1 MSLGD
6 FLKVYVRNKA
16 IEGEKL
22 MSYDEF
28 ESFHG
33 LSPDGERFDT
43 LAAALGDYEK
53 SLAGYGASGEALSR
67 SGLIES
73 GYSDYLS
80 DKAGVM
86 LDQAEAA
93 ADRVY
98 AESKAEALRSYG
110 DYLAG
115 EKKETESR
123 KQRVLREVL
132 KSDMM
137 HYDDVY
143 SYAVTAGVG
152 DSDAKAIAEA
162 AMIRETRNSMRDILD
177 RVLSHGFDHDTALR
191 YAMAAGLSVADARR
205 IAELSDDLRDRTD
218 YYYDATEKK

>member
-16 IEGEKL
+16 IEGEKRL
-22 MSYDEF
+22 SYEEF
-28 ESFHG
+28 ESLNG

-43 LAAALGDYEK
+43 LAAALGDYER
-53 SLAGYGASGEALSR
+53 SLAGYGASGEALSQ
-67 SGLIES
+67 SGLTES

-80 DKAGVM
+80 KKAEVAFGK
-86 LDQAEAA
+86 AAAA
-93 ADRVY
+93 AD
-98 AESKAEALRSYG
+98 KAYEENKGEALRSYSE
-110 DYLAG
+110 YLAG
-115 EKKETESR
+115 EEKASESR

-132 KSDMM
+132 NSDMM

-152 DSDAKAIAEA
+152 DKDAKAIAEA
-162 AMIRETRNSMRDILD
+162 AMIRETRKSMRDILD
-177 RVLSHGFDHDTALR
+177 RVLSHGFDRDTALR
-191 YAMAAGLSVADARR
+191 YAMAAGLSVTDARR

-218 YYYDATEKK
+218 YYYDADKKE